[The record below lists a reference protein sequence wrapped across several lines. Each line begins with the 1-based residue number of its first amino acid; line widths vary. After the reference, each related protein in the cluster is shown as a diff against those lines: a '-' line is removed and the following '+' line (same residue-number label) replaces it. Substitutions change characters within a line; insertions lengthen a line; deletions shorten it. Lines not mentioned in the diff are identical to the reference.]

1 MICDL
6 QGLGVHLLGRSQR
19 HSKTK
24 ASAIIIRS
32 KIDSPTRCPLL
43 AKIVD
48 VELGTAVPT
57 NAVGVAVVVS
67 EPG

>member
-1 MICDL
+1 M
-6 QGLGVHLLGRSQR
+6 
-19 HSKTK
+19 
-24 ASAIIIRS
+24 
-32 KIDSPTRCPLL
+32 TRCPLL